1 MNLFQ
6 FYWKYYTHLKYSVKK
21 VMMMEPVTILFP
33 GRPHHTALNTWI
45 IFRIHFLN
53 VHKLPLSIIK
63 LFGAWKLQTHFVLM
77 HACLERTTFFSLLIN
92 FILPKSCILCFNI
105 KLFLLSNI
113 HAPFQNAFSCIAAV
127 STTARKMDLKQCNC
141 LVF

>member
-21 VMMMEPVTILFP
+21 VMMMEPVIILFP

-45 IFRIHFLN
+45 IFRVHFLN
-53 VHKLPLSIIK
+53 VHKLPLSLTK

-92 FILPKSCILCFNI
+92 FILPKSWILCFNI
-105 KLFLLSNI
+105 KLFSPVKYPRTVSKCI
-113 HAPFQNAFSCIAAV
+113 FMYSSCLNNCQKDGSAAV
-127 STTARKMDLKQCNC
+127 
-141 LVF
+141 